1 MLFTGFHWG
10 IVSKAYGASDV
21 IQVTSQSADCTSCV
35 CRPLCGLG

>member
-21 IQVTSQSADCTSCV
+21 IQVTSQRQAEA
-35 CRPLCGLG
+35 RQRN